1 MVDRLKRFRQAIL
14 DAHEKAGAEYEHDLG
29 ANEFPSG
36 PLTLKGSFGT
46 PDQPMLV
53 PSFEQERLVGC
64 QGTKRFLASPTS
76 FLSLLAAPIGYF

>member
-1 MVDRLKRFRQAIL
+1 MVDRLQRFRKAIL
-14 DAHEKAGAEYEHDLG
+14 DAHETHGLEYEQNLG
-29 ANEFPSG
+29 PNEFPAG

-64 QGTKRFLASPTS
+64 QGAF
-76 FLSLLAAPIGYF
+76 